1 MRCQGDVEVNRE
13 VNPSGLCDSLW
24 SFYNSH
30 SLGFDG
36 KQHSPVCIFKEFL
49 FFFCPNCFGIEVE
62 QLSQSG
68 DPWPE
73 PSWSEL
79 VCVISLTV
87 FWGWVSNRS
96 GIVGEII
103 QWRVPVRCVRQCHL
117 SHCQECTQLNSG
129 EEKFSR
135 AASYRCNSCVRLCL
149 AVELYQKFK
158 EKVPLGDSLHI
169 SGTQPRSLTGT
180 LKHDIVH

>member
-1 MRCQGDVEVNRE
+1 M
-13 VNPSGLCDSLW
+13 
-24 SFYNSH
+24 
-30 SLGFDG
+30 
-36 KQHSPVCIFKEFL
+36 
-49 FFFCPNCFGIEVE
+49 
-62 QLSQSG
+62 
-68 DPWPE
+68 
-73 PSWSEL
+73 
-79 VCVISLTV
+79 
-87 FWGWVSNRS
+87 
-96 GIVGEII
+96 
-103 QWRVPVRCVRQCHL
+103 PVRCVRQCHL

-180 LKHDIVH
+180 LKHDIVHWEEKNEIFCYYSEEMTVVCVKSGCMGARGVGWGVGVFYLEPSPKIEKLQAF